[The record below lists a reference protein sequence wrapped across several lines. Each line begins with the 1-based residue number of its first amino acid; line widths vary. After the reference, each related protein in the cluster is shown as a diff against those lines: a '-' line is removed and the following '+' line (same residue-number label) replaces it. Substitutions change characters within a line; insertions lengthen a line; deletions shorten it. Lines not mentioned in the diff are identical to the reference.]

1 MDTWAVSELIKSPSL
16 HVLQDGPPSDV
27 NISL

>member
-16 HVLQDGPPSDV
+16 HVLQDGPSDV
-27 NISL
+27 NMSL